1 MATNHISTFKTL
13 LIGMRDLVYNFN
25 VVANSITQFYQRLFD
40 KPLTAKIKLPSR
52 KTIYNVE
59 REKFYCPAIH
69 PKTGERGKR
78 SARVYLNLLQ
88 SGHYKSDKS
97 VVEAMLDNLLWCGAK
112 IVTSRKRSLEGAL
125 MALALKHLESSG
137 ARIESLAIGD
147 SKFSREDIL
156 ARAEELILAY
166 NVQLEA
172 GIINEAESPRKVS
185 LSDDMLL

>member
-1 MATNHISTFKTL
+1 MAKNFVAVFKTA

-25 VVANSITQFYQRLFD
+25 VVANSVTQFYQRLFD

-52 KTIYNVE
+52 KTPYRVE

-97 VVEAMLDNLLWCGAK
+97 VIEAMLDNILWCGAK

-125 MALALKHLESSG
+125 MALALKHLENTG
-137 ARIESLAIGD
+137 ARLETLAIGD
-147 SKFSREDIL
+147 SQFSRDDIL

-172 GIINEAESPRKVS
+172 GLITESETPHKVK